1 MPHALPISS
10 SLISWG
16 LQVTKPLLIISLQC
30 PVSFC
35 LSGLNL
41 LSLHNLYFTEYS
53 QRDQAK
59 EDEMIW
65 ECSMHSSN
73 TLSVR
78 NFLGGRD
85 SVAHMVT
92 RIWSGR
98 SGVRTRVAERC
109 SERVWDSHPASC
121 STNTGVLSRVKRL
134 VRELYHLSSSSAE
147 IQNLWSYSSTLRPR
161 PQWMDRDSFT
171 FCSEF

>member
-1 MPHALPISS
+1 VRCTGREAPINYFSPFSFSLLGPHIF
-10 SLISWG
+10 SLR
-16 LQVTKPLLIISLQC
+16 
-30 PVSFC
+30 
-35 LSGLNL
+35 
-41 LSLHNLYFTEYS
+41 NLYYTEYS

-73 TLSVR
+73 ALSVR

-98 SGVRTRVAERC
+98 SGVRTRVAARR
-109 SERVWDSHPASC
+109 SERAWDSPSLLFHEYGSF
-121 STNTGVLSRVKRL
+121 SRVRRL
-134 VRELYHLSSSSAE
+134 VREFYHSTSSSAE
-147 IQNLWSYSSTLRPR
+147 IQNLWSCASTLPSTPPWHGQAQHHFLFRILVR
-161 PQWMDRDSFT
+161 
-171 FCSEF
+171 